1 MLDKIR
7 IFQLTEYLHSLIPN
21 DHHHYNTGNPDFV
34 ETYYDRTDVFV
45 YSFFSFM
52 ISEWNNFDSEL
63 QNAKS

>member
-52 ISEWNNFDSEL
+52 ISE
-63 QNAKS
+63 